1 MAHRVKV
8 VTRTLQQGYF
18 LACAVLHNV
27 AQDVGLS
34 APDEEL
40 ENQEIGADP
49 EGDVGPL
56 DARALRER
64 IAARHF

>member
-1 MAHRVKV
+1 M
-8 VTRTLQQGYF
+8 
-18 LACAVLHNV
+18 LHSV

-40 ENQEIGADP
+40 EDQEIGADP

-56 DARALRER
+56 DARVLRER
-64 IAARHF
+64 IAACHF

>member
-1 MAHRVKV
+1 M
-8 VTRTLQQGYF
+8 
-18 LACAVLHNV
+18 
-27 AQDVGLS
+27 AQDVGFS

-40 ENQEIGADP
+40 EDQEIGADP
-49 EGDVGPL
+49 EGDVGAL